1 MKLAFFPRQALLA
14 CALSFLSVQAL
25 AAGTGG
31 PGVNA
36 AGNQWNPSLSSLPT
50 VSETADGFIIKTAEG
65 KELRV
70 PTGDAMADRF
80 LTLWWKL
87 HDPRNG
93 YFSQRDVPFHS
104 IETLIVEA
112 PDYGHVTT
120 SEGFSYWAWL
130 EAMYGHYTGDFSML
144 RYVYDRIEKYAVP
157 SYQPSAGQV
166 NPSSP
171 ATYARE
177 NLLPEFYPSPLEGQ
191 VSVGFDPIASD
202 LKAAYG
208 DAIYGMHW
216 LIDTENWYGFGEGKE
231 PVFFNTFQRGA
242 QESVWETI
250 PHPSIEELKFGAP
263 QQGYLSLFVR
273 DPNGYK
279 RQWRY
284 TNAPDADARLVQAT
298 YWAKTFADAQGKKI
312 DDLVGKA
319 SKMGDFL
326 RYAMF
331 DKYFKKLGCQAPSC
345 QAGQGYDAAHYL
357 LSWYYAW
364 GGAHAGDY
372 GAWAWRIGSSHAHFG
387 YQNPFAAYVMS
398 REASFAPKSARG
410 ATDWGQSLKR
420 QIEFYSWL
428 QSAEGAIAGGAT
440 NSWNGAYEAFPQGAA
455 TFYGMAYDPN
465 PVYRDPGSN
474 TWFGWQAWSMQ
485 RVAEYYYVSGDQ
497 SVAPLLTKWVNWV
510 QSVTRLKDDG
520 SFEIPVTIDWQG
532 QPETWNPN
540 APAVNSNLRVTV
552 VEYNQDVGISAAV
565 AKTLMY
571 YAAALQKQGV
581 QATRAA
587 SASQTLARELIERV
601 WNLSA
606 GSKGLSLPE
615 VRKDYNRFRDPVYVP
630 DFYQGRM
637 PKGELIDQD
646 STFLSLRQS
655 YVNDPD
661 FPKVDA
667 YLNGGEAPVFRYHR
681 FWAQVEAALAYAEY
695 DRLFGK

>member
-1 MKLAFFPRQALLA
+1 MPNYPKRALLA
-14 CALSFLSVQAL
+14 FALSLLAPNVL
-25 AAGTGG
+25 AAGGTGG
-31 PGVNA
+31 PGVLTKGA
-36 AGNQWNPSLSSLPT
+36 QWNPSLSSLPT
-50 VSETADGFIIKTAEG
+50 IVETSEGFTIKTAQG
-65 KELRV
+65 RELRV
-70 PTGDAMADRF
+70 PSGDPMADRF

-93 YFSQRDVPFHS
+93 YFSGRDVPFHS

-130 EAMYGHYTGDFSML
+130 EAMYARYTGDFSML

-157 SYQPSAGQV
+157 SYQPSAGFV

-177 NLLPEFYPSPLEGQ
+177 NLQPENYPSPLEGG
-191 VSVGFDPIASD
+191 VNVGSDPIAEE
-202 LKAAYG
+202 LKNAYG
-208 DAIYGMHW
+208 SSIYGMHW

-231 PVFFNTFQRGA
+231 PTFFNTFQRGS
-242 QESVWETI
+242 QESVWETV
-250 PHPSIEELKFGAP
+250 PHPSIEELKYGAP
-263 QQGYLSLFVR
+263 QQGYLSLFVA

-298 YWAKTFADAQGKKI
+298 YWAKTFADAEGQNI

-331 DKYFKKLGCQAPSC
+331 DKYFKKMGCQSPSC
-345 QAGQGYDAAHYL
+345 PSAQGYDSAHYL

-372 GAWAWRIGSSHAHFG
+372 GNWAWRIGSSHAHFG

-398 REASFAPKSARG
+398 REAAFAPKTPRG
-410 ATDWGQSLKR
+410 ASDWGASLKR
-420 QIEFYSWL
+420 QIEFYTWL

-440 NSWNGAYEAFPQGAA
+440 NSWNGAYEPFPAGAA
-455 TFYGMAYDPN
+455 SFYGMAYDPN

-485 RVAEYYYVSGDQ
+485 RVAEYYLVSGDT
-497 SVAPLLTKWVNWV
+497 SVAPLLNKWIRWV
-510 QSVTRLKDDG
+510 SSVTRLGADG
-520 SFEIPVTIDWQG
+520 SYEIPVTIEWSG
-532 QPETWNPN
+532 QPETWNPT
-540 APAVNSNLRVTV
+540 APLPNNNLSVKV
-552 VEYNQDVGISAAV
+552 IDYNQDVGISAAL
-565 AKTLMY
+565 AKTLMF
-571 YAAALQKQGV
+571 YAAALQKHGGDSSA
-581 QATRAA
+581 ATAA
-587 SASQTLARELIERV
+587 QTLSRELINRIWTAAE
-601 WNLSA
+601 
-606 GSKGLSLPE
+606 GPQGLSLPE
-615 VRKDYNRFRDPVYVP
+615 VRRDYKRFRDPVYVP
-630 DFYQGRM
+630 SSYRGRM
-637 PKGELIDQD
+637 PRGELIDQD
-646 STFLSLRQS
+646 STFLSLRQA

-661 FPKVDA
+661 FPKVEA

-695 DRLFGK
+695 DRLFGE